1 VDRPALD
8 WIDRELQKLTEAGLR
23 RALEP
28 LGPRQGPVV
37 EVRGRT
43 LVNLCSNDYL
53 GLAGDARVM
62 AAAAEA
68 ARRDGAG
75 SGASRLVAGDLPIHG
90 RLEAALAAL
99 HGAEAAL
106 LFNSGYHA
114 NAGVPAV
121 LVGRDDA
128 LFSDELNHASIID
141 GALLSRA
148 GLQRYRHGDAQA
160 LADLLARSTARRKL
174 VITDAV
180 FSMDGDAA
188 PLGDLA
194 DACRRHGA
202 MLYVDEAHAVGVLG
216 PTGAGLAEQLGLKDR
231 VDVEMG
237 TLGKALGA
245 FGAYVAGEGRL
256 RELLLS
262 RARTFV
268 FTTAL
273 PPAAC
278 GAALAA
284 LEIVRTEPERRARLH
299 ALMARFRAGLL
310 ARGFDVARVVSPI
323 FPVVLGSEG
332 RALAA
337 AAGLRERG
345 FYVRAIR
352 PPTVPRGTSRLRV
365 ALAAGHTEAQLDA
378 FLLALDEVLAGL
390 PPGRPDPAAEA
401 ATA

>member
-1 VDRPALD
+1 MAHPALD
-8 WIDRELQKLTEAGLR
+8 WIDRELARLSDAGLR

-37 EVRGRT
+37 EVRGRR

-53 GLAGDARVM
+53 GLAGDERVM
-62 AAAAEA
+62 KAAAEA
-68 ARRDGAG
+68 ALSEGAG

-90 RLEAALAAL
+90 RLEGALAGL
-99 HGAEAAL
+99 HQAEAAL
-106 LFNSGYHA
+106 LFGSGYLA
-114 NAGVPAV
+114 NAGVPKV
-121 LVGRDDA
+121 LVERDDA
-128 LFSDELNHASIID
+128 VFSDELNHASIID
-141 GALLSRA
+141 GAILSRA
-148 GLQRYRHGDAQA
+148 DFHRYRHGDAQE
-160 LADLLARSTARRKL
+160 LSSLLAKSTARRKL

-188 PLGDLA
+188 PLADLA
-194 DACRRHGA
+194 DACQRHGA

-216 PTGAGLAEQLGLKDR
+216 PTGAGLAEQLGLKHR

-245 FGAYVAGEGRL
+245 FGAYVAGEARL
-256 RELLLS
+256 CELLLS

-278 GAALAA
+278 GAALCA
-284 LEIVRTEPERRARLH
+284 LEIVRTEPSRRERLH
-299 ALMARFRAGLL
+299 ALIAHLKAGLL
-310 ARGFDVARVVSPI
+310 ARGFDVSRVVSPI
-323 FPVVLGSEG
+323 FPVVLGSEA

-365 ALAAGHTEAQLDA
+365 ALSAGHVPAQLDA
-378 FLLALDEVLAGL
+378 FLTALDEVLASL
-390 PPGRPDPAAEA
+390 PLSAGS
-401 ATA
+401 

>member
-1 VDRPALD
+1 VARPTLD
-8 WIDRELQKLTEAGLR
+8 WIDAELDKLGEAGLR
-23 RALEP
+23 RSLET
-28 LGPRQGPVV
+28 LATAQGPVV
-37 EVRGRT
+37 EVGGRR

-53 GLAGDARVM
+53 GLAGDPRVRQ
-62 AAAAEA
+62 AAAEA
-68 ARRDGAG
+68 ALAHGAG
-75 SGASRLVAGDLPIHG
+75 AGASRLVAGDLAIHG

-99 HGAEAAL
+99 HHAPAAL

-121 LVGRDDA
+121 LVGRGDA
-128 LFSDELNHASIID
+128 IFSDVLNHASIVD

-148 GLQRYRHGDAQA
+148 ELVRYRHLDVGELDG
-160 LADLLARSTARRKL
+160 LLAASAARRKL

-188 PLGDLA
+188 PLADLA
-194 DACRRHGA
+194 DLCERHRA

-216 PTGAGLAEQLGLKDR
+216 PTGAGLAEAAGVEDR
-231 VDVEMG
+231 VDVSMG
-237 TLGKALGA
+237 TLGKGLGA
-245 FGAYVAGEGRL
+245 FGAYVAGEDRL

-262 RARTFV
+262 RARSFV

-284 LEIVRTEPERRARLH
+284 LRIVREEPGRRERLH
-299 ALMARFRAGLL
+299 ALCARLKAGLI
-310 ARGFDVARVVSPI
+310 ARGFDVAAVVSPI
-323 FPVVLGSEG
+323 FPVVLGSEA

-337 AAGLRERG
+337 AAALRERG
-345 FYVRAIR
+345 FFVRAIR

-365 ALAAGHTEAQLDA
+365 ALSAGHEPAQVDA
-378 FLLALDEVLAGL
+378 FLGALDEALATL
-390 PPGRPDPAAEA
+390 PA
-401 ATA
+401 

>member
-1 VDRPALD
+1 VARPTLD
-8 WIDRELQKLTEAGLR
+8 WIDLELAGLSEAGLR

-53 GLAGDARVM
+53 GLAGDPRVM
-62 AAAAEA
+62 RAAAEA
-68 ARRDGAG
+68 ALAEGAG
-75 SGASRLVAGDLPIHG
+75 AGASRLVAGDLPIHG

-114 NAGVPAV
+114 NAGAPAV
-121 LVGRDDA
+121 LVGREDA
-128 LFSDELNHASIID
+128 VFSDELNHASIID
-141 GALLSRA
+141 GVRLSGAALH
-148 GLQRYRHGDAQA
+148 RYRHGDAQA
-160 LADLLARSTARRKL
+160 LSDRLAGSSARRKL
-174 VITDAV
+174 VVTDAV

-188 PLGDLA
+188 PLAELSE
-194 DACRRHGA
+194 ACQRHGA

-216 PTGAGLAEQLGLKDR
+216 PSGAGLAEQLGLKHR

-245 FGAYVAGEGRL
+245 FGAYLAGEARL
-256 RELLLS
+256 RELLLT

-284 LEIVRTEPERRARLH
+284 LEIVRTEPARRQRLH
-299 ALMARFRAGLL
+299 ALMAQLKTGLA
-310 ARGFDVARVVSPI
+310 ARGFDVSRVVSPI

-365 ALAAGHTEAQLDA
+365 ALTAGHEAAQLEA
-378 FLLALDEVLAGL
+378 FLGALDEVLAGL
-390 PPGRPDPAAEA
+390 PIA
-401 ATA
+401 

>member
-1 VDRPALD
+1 MARAPLD
-8 WIDRELQKLTEAGLR
+8 WIDRELARLSEAGLR

-28 LGPRQGPVV
+28 LGPRQGAVV

-53 GLAGDARVM
+53 GLAGDERVRR
-62 AAAAEA
+62 AAAEA
-68 ARRDGAG
+68 ALAEGAG

-90 RLEAALAAL
+90 RLERALAGL

-128 LFSDELNHASIID
+128 VFSDELNHASIID

-148 GLQRYRHGDAQA
+148 EIHRYRHGDAGE

-174 VITDAV
+174 VITDAI

-188 PLGDLA
+188 PLQAHA
-194 DACRRHGA
+194 DACDRHGA

-216 PTGAGLAEQLGLKDR
+216 PTGAGLAEALGLKHR

-237 TLGKALGA
+237 TLGTALGA
-245 FGAYVAGEGRL
+245 FGAYVTGEARL

-268 FTTAL
+268 FTTAP

-284 LEIVRTEPERRARLH
+284 LEVVRTEPARRERLH
-299 ALMARFRAGLL
+299 ALMAHLKAGLL
-310 ARGFDVARVVSPI
+310 ARGFDVSRVISPI
-323 FPVVLGSEG
+323 FPVVLGSEA

-365 ALAAGHTEAQLDA
+365 ALTAGHEQGQLDA
-378 FLLALDEVLAGL
+378 FLGALDEVLAGL
-390 PPGRPDPAAEA
+390 PLTGR
-401 ATA
+401 

>member
-1 VDRPALD
+1 VARAPLD
-8 WIDRELQKLTEAGLR
+8 WIDRELQKLADAGLR

-28 LGPRQGPVV
+28 LGPRQGAVV
-37 EVRGRT
+37 EVRGRR

-53 GLAGDARVM
+53 GLAGDPRVM
-62 AAAAEA
+62 RAAAEA
-68 ARRDGAG
+68 ALSEGAG
-75 SGASRLVAGDLPIHG
+75 AGASRLVAGDLPIHG
-90 RLEAALAAL
+90 RLEAALAGL
-99 HGAEAAL
+99 HRAEAAL

-114 NAGVPAV
+114 NAGVPPV

-128 LFSDELNHASIID
+128 VFSDELNHASIID

-148 GLQRYRHGDAQA
+148 TLHRYGHGDAGE
-160 LADLLARSTARRKL
+160 LETLLERSTARRKL

-188 PLGDLA
+188 PLAALV
-194 DACRRHGA
+194 DACDRHGA

-216 PTGAGLAEQLGLKDR
+216 PTGAGLAEQLGLKHR

-256 RELLLS
+256 RELLLT

-284 LEIVRTEPERRARLH
+284 LEIVRTEPERRARLQ
-299 ALMARFRAGLL
+299 ALIAQLKAGLL
-310 ARGFDVARVVSPI
+310 ARGFDVSRVVSPI

-365 ALAAGHTEAQLDA
+365 ALTAGHEPAQLDA
-378 FLLALDEVLAGL
+378 FLGALDEVLAGL
-390 PPGRPDPAAEA
+390 PPER
-401 ATA
+401 

>member
-1 VDRPALD
+1 VARPALD
-8 WIDRELQKLTEAGLR
+8 WIDRELTRLSDAGLR

-28 LGPRQGPVV
+28 LGSRPGPVV
-37 EVRGRT
+37 KVRGRT

-53 GLAGDARVM
+53 GLAGDPRVM
-62 AAAAEA
+62 RAAAEA
-68 ARRDGAG
+68 ALAEGAG
-75 SGASRLVAGDLPIHG
+75 AGASRLVAGDLPIHG
-90 RLEAALAAL
+90 RLEAALAGL
-99 HGAEAAL
+99 HRSEAAL

-128 LFSDELNHASIID
+128 VFSDELNHASIID

-148 GLQRYRHGDAQA
+148 QLHRYRHGDVGA
-160 LADLLARSTARRKL
+160 LDDLLGRSTARRKL
-174 VITDAV
+174 VVTDAI

-188 PLGDLA
+188 PLAGIVE
-194 DACRRHGA
+194 ACQRHGA
-202 MLYVDEAHAVGVLG
+202 MLYLDEAHAVGVLG
-216 PTGAGLAEQLGLKDR
+216 PTGAGLAEQLGLKHR
-231 VDVEMG
+231 VDVAMG

-245 FGAYVAGEGRL
+245 FGAYVAGEARL
-256 RELLLS
+256 RELLVT

-284 LEIVRTEPERRARLH
+284 LELVRAEPERRQRLQ
-299 ALMARFRAGLL
+299 ALAAQLQAGLQ
-310 ARGFDVARVVSPI
+310 ARGFDVSRVVSAI
-323 FPVVLGSEG
+323 FPVVLGSEA
-332 RALAA
+332 RALAT

-365 ALAAGHTEAQLDA
+365 TLSAGHQPAQLEA
-378 FLLALDEVLAGL
+378 FLGALDEVLEAL
-390 PPGRPDPAAEA
+390 PLSAEA
-401 ATA
+401 

>member
-1 VDRPALD
+1 VARAPLD
-8 WIDRELQKLTEAGLR
+8 WIDAELQKLSAAGLR
-23 RALEP
+23 RSLEP
-28 LGPRQGPVV
+28 LASAQGPVV
-37 EVRGRT
+37 TVGGRA

-53 GLAGDARVM
+53 GLAGDLRLRRAA

-68 ARRDGAG
+68 EGAG
-75 SGASRLVAGDLPIHG
+75 AGASRLVAGDLAIHG

-99 HGAEAAL
+99 HRTEAAL

-114 NAGVPAV
+114 NAGVPAA
-121 LVGRDDA
+121 LVGRDDEI
-128 LFSDELNHASIID
+128 FSDVLNHASIVD

-148 GLQRYRHGDAQA
+148 TFSRYRHGDVAE
-160 LADLLARSTARRKL
+160 LAGLLARSTAKKKL

-188 PLGDLA
+188 PLAEIAGLCD
-194 DACRRHGA
+194 RHGA

-216 PTGAGLAEQLGLKDR
+216 PTGAGLAEAVGVKER

-245 FGAYVAGEGRL
+245 FGAYVAGEARL
-256 RELLLS
+256 RDLLLS
-262 RARTFV
+262 RARSFV

-278 GAALAA
+278 GAALEA
-284 LEIVRTEPERRARLH
+284 LAIVRGDPARRARLH
-299 ALMARFRAGLL
+299 ALMARMKAGLA
-310 ARGFDVARVVSPI
+310 ARGFDVAAVVSPI
-323 FPVVLGSEG
+323 FPVVLGSEA

-337 AAGLRERG
+337 AAALRERG
-345 FYVRAIR
+345 FFVRAIR

-365 ALAAGHTEAQLDA
+365 ALTAGHDEAQVDG
-378 FLLALDEVLAGL
+378 FLAALDEALRDL
-390 PPGRPDPAAEA
+390 PPA
-401 ATA
+401 

>member
-1 VDRPALD
+1 VAHPSLD
-8 WIDRELQKLTEAGLR
+8 WIDRELIKLNDAGLR

-28 LGPRQGPVV
+28 LGSRQGPVV
-37 EVRGRT
+37 EVRGRS

-53 GLAGDARVM
+53 GLAGDPRVM
-62 AAAAEA
+62 QAAAEA
-68 ARRDGAG
+68 ALSEGAG
-75 SGASRLVAGDLPIHG
+75 AGASRLVAGDLPIHG
-90 RLEAALAAL
+90 RLETALASL
-99 HGAEAAL
+99 HQAEGAL

-128 LFSDELNHASIID
+128 VFSDELNHASIID
-141 GALLSRA
+141 GAVLSRA
-148 GLQRYRHGDAQA
+148 QLHRYRHGDVEQ
-160 LADLLARSTARRKL
+160 LSGLLARSDAHRKL
-174 VITDAV
+174 VVTDAV

-188 PLGDLA
+188 PLADLA
-194 DACRRHGA
+194 DACHRHRA

-216 PTGAGLAEQLGLKDR
+216 PTGAGLAEQLGLKQR

-245 FGAYVAGEGRL
+245 FGAYVVGQARL
-256 RELLLS
+256 RELLLT

-278 GAALAA
+278 GAALRA
-284 LEIVRTEPERRARLH
+284 LEIVRTEPERRERLH
-299 ALMARFRAGLL
+299 ALIALMKDGLQ
-310 ARGFDVARVVSPI
+310 ARGFDVSQVVSPI
-323 FPVVLGSEG
+323 FPVVLGSEA
-332 RALAA
+332 RALAV

-365 ALAAGHTEAQLDA
+365 ALTAGHQPAQVDA
-378 FLLALDEVLAGL
+378 FLEALDEVLAAL
-390 PPGRPDPAAEA
+390 PLKASGA
-401 ATA
+401 

>member
-1 VDRPALD
+1 VARAPLD
-8 WIDRELQKLTEAGLR
+8 WIDRELARLSEAGLR

-28 LGPRQGPVV
+28 LGPRQGAVV

-53 GLAGDARVM
+53 GLAGDERVRR
-62 AAAAEA
+62 AAAEA
-68 ARRDGAG
+68 ALAEGAG

-90 RLEAALAAL
+90 RLEAALAGL
-99 HGAEAAL
+99 HRAEAAL

-114 NAGVPAV
+114 NAGVPPV
-121 LVGRDDA
+121 LVGREDA
-128 LFSDELNHASIID
+128 VFSDELNHASIID

-148 GLQRYRHGDAQA
+148 EIHRYRHGDAGE

-188 PLGDLA
+188 PLQALA
-194 DACRRHGA
+194 DACDRHGA

-216 PTGAGLAEQLGLKDR
+216 PTGAGLAEALGLKHR

-245 FGAYVAGEGRL
+245 FGAYVAGEARL
-256 RELLLS
+256 RELLLT

-284 LEIVRTEPERRARLH
+284 LEVIRNEPARRDRLH
-299 ALMARFRAGLL
+299 ALMAHLKGGLL
-310 ARGFDVARVVSPI
+310 ARGFDVSRVVSPI
-323 FPVVLGSEG
+323 FPVVLGSEA

-365 ALAAGHTEAQLDA
+365 ALTAGHQEAQLDA
-378 FLLALDEVLAGL
+378 FLGALDEVLEAL
-390 PPGRPDPAAEA
+390 PL
-401 ATA
+401 TAP

>member
-1 VDRPALD
+1 VPRPALD
-8 WIDRELQKLTEAGLR
+8 WIDAELHRLTEQGLR
-23 RALEP
+23 RTLEP
-28 LGPRQGPVV
+28 LDSPQGPIVV
-37 EVRGRT
+37 VGGQR

-53 GLAGDARVM
+53 GLAAEPRLR
-62 AAAAEA
+62 AAAAA
-68 ARRDGAG
+68 AAQAEGAG
-75 SGASRLVAGDLPIHG
+75 AGASRLVAGDLAIHR

-99 HGAEAAL
+99 HGAEGAL

-114 NAGVPAV
+114 NAGVPGV

-128 LFSDELNHASIID
+128 IFSDELNHASIVD

-148 GLQRYRHGDAQA
+148 QLQRYRHRDAGQ
-160 LADLLARSTARRKL
+160 LDDLLARTRARRKL

-188 PLGDLA
+188 PLAELA
-194 DACRRHGA
+194 DCCRRHGA

-216 PTGAGLAEQLGLKDR
+216 PTGAGLAEALGLKAR

-245 FGAYVAGEGRL
+245 FGAYVAGEARL
-256 RELLLS
+256 RELLIS

-278 GAALAA
+278 GAALEA
-284 LEIVRTEPERRARLH
+284 LAIVRDEPARRGRLH
-299 ALMARFRAGLL
+299 ALMAAMKAGLT
-310 ARGFDVARVVSPI
+310 ARGFPVDQVVSPI
-323 FPVVLGSEG
+323 FPVILGSEA

-337 AAGLRERG
+337 AEGLRRRG
-345 FYVRAIR
+345 FFVRAIR

-365 ALAAGHTEAQLDA
+365 ALSAAHQPGQVAA
-378 FLLALDEVLAGL
+378 FLGALDEVLPGL
-390 PPGRPDPAAEA
+390 PDR
-401 ATA
+401 

>member
-1 VDRPALD
+1 
-8 WIDRELQKLTEAGLR
+8 
-23 RALEP
+23 
-28 LGPRQGPVV
+28 
-37 EVRGRT
+37 
-43 LVNLCSNDYL
+43 
-53 GLAGDARVM
+53 
-62 AAAAEA
+62 
-68 ARRDGAG
+68 
-75 SGASRLVAGDLPIHG
+75 
-90 RLEAALAAL
+90 
-99 HGAEAAL
+99 
-106 LFNSGYHA
+106 
-114 NAGVPAV
+114 V

-128 LFSDELNHASIID
+128 IFSDELNHASIID

-148 GLQRYRHGDAQA
+148 GLHRFRHGDAGA
-160 LADLLARSTARRKL
+160 LADLLGKSKARRKL

-188 PLGDLA
+188 PLAELA
-194 DACRRHGA
+194 DACDRHGA

-216 PTGAGLAEQLGLKDR
+216 PTGAGLAEQLGLKHR

-284 LEIVRTEPERRARLH
+284 LEIVRTEPERRTRLH
-299 ALMARFRAGLL
+299 GLIAQLRAGLL
-310 ARGFDVARVVSPI
+310 QRGFDVSRVVSPI
-323 FPVVLGSEG
+323 FPVVLGSEA

-365 ALAAGHTEAQLDA
+365 ALTAGHEPATLDA
-378 FLLALDEVLAGL
+378 FLGALDEVVATL
-390 PPGRPDPAAEA
+390 PPPAP
-401 ATA
+401 

>member
-1 VDRPALD
+1 MPRAALD
-8 WIDRELQKLTEAGLR
+8 WIDQELSDLEARGLR

-28 LGPRQGPVV
+28 LSSAQGAVV
-37 EVRGRT
+37 TVGGRR

-53 GLAGDARVM
+53 GLAGDERLRR
-62 AAAAEA
+62 AAAEA
-68 ARRDGAG
+68 ALAEGAG
-75 SGASRLVAGDLPIHG
+75 AGASRLVAGDLAIHG
-90 RLEAALAAL
+90 RLEAALAGL
-99 HGAEAAL
+99 HRAEAAL

-114 NAGVPAV
+114 NAGVPAA

-128 LFSDELNHASIID
+128 VFSDVLNHASIVD

-148 GLQRYRHGDAQA
+148 ALVRYRHLDLDELDG
-160 LADLLARSTARRKL
+160 LLAASRARRKL

-188 PLGDLA
+188 PLAALA
-194 DACRRHGA
+194 GLCERHGA

-216 PTGAGLAEQLGLKDR
+216 PTGAGLAEAEGVKDR

-245 FGAYVAGEGRL
+245 FGAYVAGPARL
-256 RELLLS
+256 RELLLG
-262 RARTFV
+262 RARSFV

-284 LEIVRTEPERRARLH
+284 LAVVRDDPARRARLH
-299 ALMARFRAGLL
+299 ALMAHLKAGLA
-310 ARGFDVARVVSPI
+310 ARGFDVSRVVSPI
-323 FPVVLGSEG
+323 FPVVLGSEA

-337 AAGLRERG
+337 ARGLRERG
-345 FYVRAIR
+345 FFVRAIR

-365 ALAAGHTEAQLDA
+365 AIGAGHDEAQLDA
-378 FLLALDEVLAGL
+378 FLGALDEVLPGL
-390 PPGRPDPAAEA
+390 PAA
-401 ATA
+401 

>member
-1 VDRPALD
+1 MARPALD
-8 WIDRELQKLTEAGLR
+8 WIDRELSKLSDAGLR

-37 EVRGRT
+37 EVRGRR

-53 GLAGDARVM
+53 GLAGDERVM
-62 AAAAEA
+62 KAAAEA
-68 ARRDGAG
+68 ALTEGAG

-90 RLEAALAAL
+90 RLETALAGL
-99 HGAEAAL
+99 HRAEAAL

-114 NAGVPAV
+114 NAGVPPV

-128 LFSDELNHASIID
+128 VFSDELNHASIVD

-148 GLQRYRHGDAQA
+148 DLHRYRHGDVQE
-160 LADLLARSTARRKL
+160 LSDLLAKSTARRKL

-180 FSMDGDAA
+180 FSMDGDGA
-188 PLGDLA
+188 PLADLA
-194 DACRRHGA
+194 DACDRHGA

-216 PTGAGLAEQLGLKDR
+216 PTGAGLAEQLGLKHR
-231 VDVEMG
+231 IDVEMG

-256 RELLLS
+256 RELLLT

-284 LEIVRTEPERRARLH
+284 LEIVRTEPARRERLRALIAH
-299 ALMARFRAGLL
+299 VKAGLQ
-310 ARGFDVARVVSPI
+310 ARGFDVSGVVSPI
-323 FPVVLGSEG
+323 FPVVLGSEA
-332 RALAA
+332 RALAV

-365 ALAAGHTEAQLDA
+365 ALTAGHETAQLDA
-378 FLLALDEVLAGL
+378 FLGALDEVVAGL
-390 PPGRPDPAAEA
+390 PVG
-401 ATA
+401 

>member
-1 VDRPALD
+1 MARAPLD
-8 WIDRELQKLTEAGLR
+8 WLDRELQKLADAGLR

-28 LGPRQGPVV
+28 LGPRQGAVV
-37 EVRGRT
+37 EVRGRS

-53 GLAGDARVM
+53 GLAGDPRVM
-62 AAAAEA
+62 RAAAEA
-68 ARRDGAG
+68 ALSEGAG

-90 RLEAALAAL
+90 RLEAALAGL
-99 HGAEAAL
+99 HRAEAAL

-114 NAGVPAV
+114 NAGVPPV

-128 LFSDELNHASIID
+128 IFSDELNHASIID

-148 GLQRYRHGDAQA
+148 TLHRYGHGDAGE
-160 LADLLARSTARRKL
+160 LETLLGRSTARRKL
-174 VITDAV
+174 VITDAI

-188 PLGDLA
+188 PLAALA
-194 DACRRHGA
+194 DACDRHGA

-216 PTGAGLAEQLGLKDR
+216 PTGAGLAEQLGLKHR

-256 RELLLS
+256 RELLLT

-299 ALMARFRAGLL
+299 ALVAQLKAGLL
-310 ARGFDVARVVSPI
+310 ARGFDVSRVVSPI

-365 ALAAGHTEAQLDA
+365 ALTAGHEPAQLDA
-378 FLLALDEVLAGL
+378 FLGALDEVLAGL
-390 PPGRPDPAAEA
+390 PPER
-401 ATA
+401 